1 MICRGIRGAVCADSN
16 QADAIVAA
24 TQALLK
30 HIVEANTLSVAD
42 VASVIFTATPDL
54 NAAYPAQA
62 ARELGW
68 TRVPLLCL
76 QEMSVQRSLPRCI
89 RVLIHW
95 NTARGQDEIQHV
107 YLGRA
112 STLRPD
118 LATEGAE
125 TKSTEEPQDE

>member
-1 MICRGIRGAVCADSN
+1 MICRGIRGAVCVDSN
-16 QADAIVAA
+16 DAGAIVAA
-24 TQALLK
+24 TKALLR
-30 HIVEANTLSVAD
+30 HIVETNNLSAAD
-42 VASVIFTATPDL
+42 VASATFTATPDL

-76 QEMSVQRSLPRCI
+76 QEMSVQGNLPRCI

-95 NTARGQDEIQHV
+95 NTARGQDDIQHV

-118 LATEGAE
+118 LAAAGAE
-125 TKSTEEPQDE
+125 TKSTEEAQDE